1 MNITKKGPSL
11 IDSRRQDA
19 PLILFQL
26 LPALARETLDE
37 PNRYGW
43 AALRILADNAQN
55 GERKVAM
62 FTQLVEARAD
72 VNVRGSRGTTP
83 LHKACATSALEQVRA
98 LVRLGGDCNAAGDGG
113 TTPWDQTWN
122 NSSVRELMNKLQAA
136 RGAGVTGEGR
146 FPG

>member
-1 MNITKKGPSL
+1 M
-11 IDSRRQDA
+11 
-19 PLILFQL
+19 ILFAL
-26 LPALARETLDE
+26 LPAVEREALDE

-43 AALRILADNAQN
+43 TALHLLANNAQN
-55 GERKVAM
+55 GARKAAM
-62 FTQLVEARAD
+62 ITQLVEARAD
-72 VNVRGSRGTTP
+72 VNVRGRRGATP
-83 LHKACATSALEQVRA
+83 LHKACATAALEQVKA
-98 LVRLGGDCNAAGDGG
+98 LVHNGADCNARNERG